1 MIISL
6 GNLPKPNKVFVP
18 ALSDAP
24 NTIQHQPIYFFGITL
39 SLLLLLLLLYN
50 ALFLL
55 LLLLLLFH

>member
-24 NTIQHQPIYFFGITL
+24 NTIQHQPVYFFGISL
-39 SLLLLLLLLYN
+39 SLLLLLLLYN